1 MVSTAVI
8 LQALL
13 DGILN
18 AGIFGL
24 AAIGLTLLFGVMR
37 VVNFAHGEMLMVGLY
52 MSLVFYSSLKIHPYL
67 SVFLVVLTLALLGVA
82 VYRYLLRPLAAAPE
96 SSQLLVTL
104 GLSMVLQ
111 SGAVMIFGA
120 DFRSVVLP
128 VQSVSYA
135 FGPVVVA
142 APRLYGFIVGMGACL
157 VLYLLLRFTDFG
169 TITRAA
175 VQDRDAAALSGIDV
189 ERVLLVSAA
198 VAVGLLGLAAA
209 WLVPM
214 VYISPTVG
222 HTYLLP
228 SFIIVIL
235 GGMGSVRGAIL
246 GSIVFGLSQTLGAV
260 LVPGSLG
267 LLIPLIVF
275 VVLLLF
281 RPSGLFRGTV

>member
-1 MVSTAVI
+1 MINGAVI
-8 LQALL
+8 AQALL

-24 AAIGLTLLFGVMR
+24 AAVGLTLLFGVMR
-37 VVNFAHGEMLMVGLY
+37 VVNFAHGEMLMVGMYFSFAL
-52 MSLVFYSSLKIHPYL
+52 FAAFKIHPYL
-67 SVFLVVLTLALLGVA
+67 SVFIVVPALALLGVA
-82 VYRYLLRPLAAAPE
+82 MYRYLLRPLSGAPE
-96 SSQLLVTL
+96 TSQLLVTL
-104 GLSMVLQ
+104 GVSMVLQ
-111 SGAVMIFGA
+111 NGAMMLFGA
-120 DFRSVVLP
+120 DFRSVVVP
-128 VQSVSYA
+128 VSSEGYVL
-135 FGPVVVA
+135 GPVVVPA
-142 APRLYGFIVGMGACL
+142 ARLYGFLVGMGACIA
-157 VLYLLLRFTDFG
+157 LYMFLRFTDFG
-169 TITRAA
+169 VITRAA
-175 VQDRDAAALSGIDV
+175 VQDRDAAALAGIDV
-189 ERVLLVSAA
+189 EKILVVSAG

-214 VYISPTVG
+214 IYLSPAIG

-260 LVPGSLG
+260 LIPGSLG

-275 VVLLLF
+275 VALLLA

>member
-1 MVSTAVI
+1 VINAAVI

-37 VVNFAHGEMLMVGLY
+37 VVNFAHGEMLMVGMY
-52 MSLVFYSSLKIHPYL
+52 MSYVLYSSLKIHPYL
-67 SVFLVVLTLALLGVA
+67 SALLVVPALALLGIA
-82 VYRYLLRPLAAAPE
+82 VFRFLLRPLSGAAE

-104 GLSMVLQ
+104 GVSMVLQ
-111 SGAVMIFGA
+111 SVALMVFGS

-135 FGPVVVA
+135 LGPVVIPA
-142 APRLYGFIVGMGACL
+142 ARLYGFIVGMGAC
-157 VLYLLLRFTDFG
+157 VALYLFLRFTDFG
-169 TITRAA
+169 AITRAA
-175 VQDRDAAALSGIDV
+175 VQDRDAAALAGIDV
-189 ERVLLVSAA
+189 EKILLVSAA

-209 WLVPM
+209 FLVPT
-214 VYISPTVG
+214 VYVSPAIG

-246 GSIVFGLSQTLGAV
+246 GSVVYGLSQTLGAV
-260 LVPGSLG
+260 LIPGSLG
-267 LLIPLIVF
+267 LLIPLMVF
-275 VVLLLF
+275 VALLLV